1 MDLNSVLELVSAKNL
16 KRSTAHALIT
26 NVTLPPYRSK
36 SATDMSHDDLR
47 QAQSFQGETVA
58 AQVICQRCLALDLSV
73 INYIILIGINERGS
87 TRSLAKY
94 SWTKN
99 GVLSTTS
106 SCAGGPLMGCQL
118 VVDTGS

>member
-1 MDLNSVLELVSAKNL
+1 MDLNSVLELVSAKIL
-16 KRSTAHALIT
+16 KRSTTAHALIT

-73 INYIILIGINERGS
+73 ITYIILIGINERGS
-87 TRSLAKY
+87 TRSGLCQ
-94 SWTKN
+94 
-99 GVLSTTS
+99 VLVDQERSTA

>member
-1 MDLNSVLELVSAKNL
+1 
-16 KRSTAHALIT
+16 
-26 NVTLPPYRSK
+26 
-36 SATDMSHDDLR
+36 MSHDDLR

-73 INYIILIGINERGS
+73 INYIILIGMNERGS
-87 TRSLAKY
+87 TRSALCQ
-94 SWTKN
+94 
-99 GVLSTTS
+99 VLVDQERSTS

>member
-1 MDLNSVLELVSAKNL
+1 MDLNSFLELVSAKNL
-16 KRSTAHALIT
+16 KRSTTAHALIT
-26 NVTLPPYRSK
+26 NVTLPPYRSN

-73 INYIILIGINERGS
+73 INYIILIGMNERGS
-87 TRSLAKY
+87 TRSGLAKY

-99 GVLSTTS
+99 GVLQ
-106 SCAGGPLMGCQL
+106 AAP
-118 VVDTGS
+118 VVL